1 MLSKVDGFIESA
13 SKWQDEMRLLRSII
27 LSCGLTEEYKW
38 SQPCFTHLGKNILIV
53 SSFKKYA
60 FISFFKGSLIK
71 DETTILIAPGENSNS
86 ARIIPFTSVSQIKCF
101 ENIIREY
108 VFQAIEIE
116 KKGMVVKTRKI
127 QEFEFPE
134 ELIEKFE
141 GSPSL
146 KKAFLS
152 LTQGRQRGY
161 LIYFSQAKQSE
172 TRLKRIEKYEE
183 RILMGK
189 GIRDC
194 VCGHSK
200 RMPNC
205 DGSHKFVV

>member
-1 MLSKVDGFIESA
+1 MLSKVDDFIESA

-101 ENIIREY
+101 ENIFNIF
-108 VFQAIEIE
+108 VII
-116 KKGMVVKTRKI
+116 
-127 QEFEFPE
+127 
-134 ELIEKFE
+134 
-141 GSPSL
+141 
-146 KKAFLS
+146 FL
-152 LTQGRQRGY
+152 
-161 LIYFSQAKQSE
+161 
-172 TRLKRIEKYEE
+172 
-183 RILMGK
+183 
-189 GIRDC
+189 
-194 VCGHSK
+194 
-200 RMPNC
+200 
-205 DGSHKFVV
+205 